1 MPKVTQSHSQRVLSQ
16 DSHSGRQ
23 APKCELFPSLIS
35 TLCSFQTFNTSD
47 LLQPVSVGCFF
58 PIKELIQELP
68 QTPIITST
76 HNCICV
82 ISLSSFPNNTPTIHT
97 LSKPTLPFGHSDPRL
112 LPRTL
117 TQPLASL
124 SYNPQFPLVYKGII
138 PMSIHCHSIQKITIF

>member
-1 MPKVTQSHSQRVLSQ
+1 MSKVTQSHSQRVPSQ

-23 APKCELFPSLIS
+23 APKCELLPSLIS

-58 PIKELIQELP
+58 PIKELIKELP
-68 QTPIITST
+68 QTTIITST

-82 ISLSSFPNNTPTIHT
+82 ISLSFLNNAPTIHT
-97 LSKPTLPFGHSDPRL
+97 LSKPTLPFGHSDLRL

-124 SYNPQFPLVYKGII
+124 SYNPQFPLLYKGII
-138 PMSIHCHSIQKITIF
+138 PTSIHCHSIQKITIL